1 MRRNA
6 VAAIAALLAVILLG
20 VAGVYLYRQAMPVP
34 KGEGTKPTGATA
46 ALSPAPATPP
56 AVPQTAS
63 PQPPQ
68 APQTEAADASPEEPM
83 VVPSFDVV
91 LIEPSGEG
99 VLAGRAAPG
108 WTVELDSGG
117 IKIAEATADRQ
128 GEWNIILDK
137 KLAPGDYRLQLRTIS
152 PDGTRAL
159 TSQQTVPVAVGNAKE
174 QVASAPQPGGQTGDA
189 AVSTGK
195 PGSAAAPVSQESGSP
210 ETTGSAAG
218 AASPGQSSAAPPQA
232 KASGAAPQDNTM
244 KATVT
249 FKVVDYQDTG
259 ADGGKMKLSG
269 TSAPGATIE
278 LTFDGKPLATAKAD
292 ARGQWQAESD
302 MKLGEGA
309 HTLTAVPAGRSDTAE
324 PAAIAIERRPAPP
337 KAPEPVP
344 ASPQVAAAEEA
355 NNPSSATDAA
365 QSAGRPDIYEIRRGD
380 TLWDIAKRYLGSGLR
395 YTSIFQG
402 NRETIRNPN
411 LILPAQKVKMPPS

>member
-20 VAGVYLYRQAMPVP
+20 VAGVYLYRKAVPVP
-34 KGEGTKPTGATA
+34 RDNGAKPAGATA
-46 ALSPAPATPP
+46 ALSPAPAPPP
-56 AVPQTAS
+56 AAPQAAS
-63 PQPPQ
+63 PPPQ
-68 APQTEAADASPEEPM
+68 APPTETANVPPEQPM

-108 WTVELDSGG
+108 WTVELDNGG

-159 TSQQTVPVAVGNAKE
+159 TSQQTVPVAVG
-174 QVASAPQPGGQTGDA
+174 
-189 AVSTGK
+189 K
-195 PGSAAAPVSQESGSP
+195 PTEHVAAAPQSAPTASPSPQASAQAKETGGVSTDAPKPQEQLAGASPQQSSPASQQTTASLGSP
-210 ETTGSAAG
+210 EEK
-218 AASPGQSSAAPPQA
+218 P
-232 KASGAAPQDNTM
+232 
-244 KATVT
+244 ATPALT
-249 FKVVDYQDTG
+249 FKTVDYQDTG
-259 ADGGKMKLSG
+259 ADSGKMKLSG
-269 TSAPGATIE
+269 TSAPGSTVQ
-278 LTFDGKPLATAKAD
+278 LYFDGKPFATAKAD
-292 ARGQWQAESD
+292 AAGRWQAESE

-309 HTLTAVPAGRSDTAE
+309 HSVTAAPVGAVGAAE
-324 PAAIAIERRPAPP
+324 QAVISLERRPAIV
-337 KAPEPVP
+337 KAPEPQP
-344 ASPQVAAAEEA
+344 ASPQVAAAEDADETSAAA
-355 NNPSSATDAA
+355 NTQGAA
-365 QSAGRPDIYEIRRGD
+365 RPDIYEIRRDD
-380 TLWDIAKRYLGSGLR
+380 TLWDIAKRYLGSGFR

-402 NRETIRNPN
+402 NRETIKNPN